1 MDTLAQAGNGNY
13 YYIDSILEA
22 QKVFVSELGGTLMTV
37 AKDTKAQV
45 EFNPEV
51 VEKYRVIGYEN
62 KILTDEEFENE
73 ETDAGEIGAGHTTVC
88 LIEIV
93 LKENQAEN
101 PEIFKCTLRYKDPTT
116 FISNEI
122 VATCS
127 EITEIPSND
136 FIFASGVA
144 EFGLLLRDSEFKSNA
159 SYNNII
165 ERIDKPEIL
174 TDAYRQEFLELVRKV
189 RNGNQN

>member
-1 MDTLAQAGNGNY
+1 
-13 YYIDSILEA
+13 
-22 QKVFVSELGGTLMTV
+22 MTV

-144 EFGLLLRDSEFKSNA
+144 EFGLLLRDSGQKQLLTA
-159 SYNNII
+159 S
-165 ERIDKPEIL
+165 
-174 TDAYRQEFLELVRKV
+174 
-189 RNGNQN
+189 